1 MLSNS
6 NSLRMASIVIS
17 IGNFIIIKNGIF
29 FSCGHDARS
38 KLGARLS
45 TASGAGQ
52 GGGGALMGMAG
63 MGGKAPKGPIK
74 GLLKKMSSKLSC
86 SFGPLKVKGGYR

>member
-1 MLSNS
+1 
-6 NSLRMASIVIS
+6 MA
-17 IGNFIIIKNGIF
+17 FF

>member
-1 MLSNS
+1 MLCEWHPLLLALLILS
-6 NSLRMASIVIS
+6 SLKS
-17 IGNFIIIKNGIF
+17 GIF